1 MNRAQ
6 LPDEVFGIPQ
16 ERKYPMPD
24 RRHTIS
30 AIKLFNHV
38 EDKYEEQL
46 AKAIIKNMKKYDID
60 SSMIGDNNR
69 LKKYIPKDMVTESSR
84 IRYISLSK
92 KERSDII
99 TITKSLKD
107 PWKKE
112 FDDIYLEKIVY
123 KKIKY
128 YSGIPIGFVIIR
140 AITKDNENRG
150 SITVAISPNH
160 EGKNLGYTL
169 VKEAIAFYDKCS
181 FLDSIEYRVAK
192 NNKRSISLVDRL
204 GFTYISDKD
213 NYMIYRLSKDMISES
228 STANF
233 EFLDITKNKQ
243 KALSY
248 FNSVGKNY
256 DKYIDLYSGEIIID
270 KKSDKVIG
278 SVLVGNKK
286 DKGFIT
292 DLWVDKKYQG
302 QGLGSRL
309 LKDAINKYGGV
320 DLTVKKDNDIAI
332 HMYKKYGFV
341 PIEYNNEKYY
351 WMKLKNKLSKDD
363 KILQE
368 ADLCNEYVQENF
380 IINKKDMCVNVDKFE
395 KGETNVLLVT
405 GLSGS
410 GKSTLADQLASKY
423 RATHYELDCLSFYL
437 GKHMSLEDAKGN
449 EDALVDFINKKKLDQ
464 IKPSQDKYLQLYR
477 EYIKFIINWCKKR
490 KDVKFVIEGLQ
501 IYETYEN
508 GDSHI
513 TSCPIIIKGTSALIS
528 SIRGAKRNV
537 DGLNFLGE
545 FKDLLIWALKDNKK
559 LSQLRKDISE
569 NYLLEDA
576 DKIKNII
583 FDLGNVL
590 VSTNMEDLMAV
601 DPDIPNDKINY
612 IMSQWYKDED
622 DPIGLDEFKSIIPAR
637 LKEASKFIPKLF
649 EYNIRCV
656 NPFDYTIPLIDKLK
670 ADGYNV
676 YFLSNWSKWSYE
688 LLDRYHKFDFL
699 EKMNGGVWSW
709 QTGCMKPNER
719 IYRILLNKYNLNPE
733 ECVFFDDLK
742 DNVEAANGVGI
753 KGFLFDR
760 LDFDIDNFFGKNIYG
775 IVEESGILDDG
786 GKRNVNKNTNPYN
799 SKKVSKSITSTAFK
813 LSLKHLFDKKASDQ
827 YEWVRNEYIPK
838 IIDKCKT
845 DADIKYMRD
854 DSYIAQQ
861 QMLTLLRNIEA
872 VENNDTAK
880 MKRLSKSFIKKVQSG
895 KINSKDVKRHYNWLR
910 GEGRQLLNK
919 KAKEIRNSIK
929 ESTTAG
935 TVVGSNQADSIYIVN
950 YMQNNV
956 FSGHKENRLGIC
968 KKGMKDLHTF
978 GGKYDRFHY
987 VSDLDEF
994 KEEASDIKMY
1004 RYTGTPKNSF
1014 YEIIEDTV
1022 NDFDLYKL
1030 LTGRDLP
1037 DRSFIDYDSEF
1048 IQEECFLD
1056 TLDAIRECTE
1066 AGLLSLTENKYPV
1079 PILTETVQGRPYN
1092 YYRDLDGVFIQHE
1105 VTKIRSKSYRDKNSI
1120 PEAQV
1125 NAVKRGYLY

>member
-24 RRHTIS
+24 KRHTIS

-46 AKAIIKNMKKYDID
+46 AKAVIKNMKKYGID

-69 LKKYIPKDMVTESSR
+69 LKKYLP
-84 IRYISLSK
+84 
-92 KERSDII
+92 
-99 TITKSLKD
+99 
-107 PWKKE
+107 
-112 FDDIYLEKIVY
+112 
-123 KKIKY
+123 
-128 YSGIPIGFVIIR
+128 
-140 AITKDNENRG
+140 
-150 SITVAISPNH
+150 
-160 EGKNLGYTL
+160 
-169 VKEAIAFYDKCS
+169 
-181 FLDSIEYRVAK
+181 
-192 NNKRSISLVDRL
+192 
-204 GFTYISDKD
+204 
-213 NYMIYRLSKDMISES
+213 KDMISES
-228 STANF
+228 ADIPTPVIIKTIKRVT
-233 EFLDITKNKQ
+233 LDYADRVPFGLHINVQKIDKNK
-243 KALSY
+243 
-248 FNSVGKNY
+248 
-256 DKYIDLYSGEIIID
+256 KYIGVLILDGPQEYRDTDDARDFL
-270 KKSDKVIG
+270 KSVAEDVKYR
-278 SVLVGNKK
+278 LNRTGNKVSK
-286 DKGFIT
+286 I
-292 DLWVDKKYQG
+292 
-302 QGLGSRL
+302 
-309 LKDAINKYGGV
+309 
-320 DLTVKKDNDIAI
+320 DIGDGDEGCI
-332 HMYKKYGFV
+332 YIYFKTGIFNIY
-341 PIEYNNEKYY
+341 
-351 WMKLKNKLSKDD
+351 
-363 KILQE
+363 
-368 ADLCNEYVQENF
+368 ENYF
-380 IINKKDMCVNVDKFE
+380 
-395 KGETNVLLVT
+395 
-405 GLSGS
+405 
-410 GKSTLADQLASKY
+410 
-423 RATHYELDCLSFYL
+423 
-437 GKHMSLEDAKGN
+437 LEDTG
-449 EDALVDFINKKKLDQ
+449 
-464 IKPSQDKYLQLYR
+464 
-477 EYIKFIINWCKKR
+477 
-490 KDVKFVIEGLQ
+490 
-501 IYETYEN
+501 
-508 GDSHI
+508 
-513 TSCPIIIKGTSALIS
+513 
-528 SIRGAKRNV
+528 
-537 DGLNFLGE
+537 
-545 FKDLLIWALKDNKK
+545 
-559 LSQLRKDISE
+559 
-569 NYLLEDA
+569 
-576 DKIKNII
+576 KIKNII

-590 VSTNMEDLMAV
+590 VSTNMEDLMTI

-670 ADGYNV
+670 AAGYNV

-742 DNVEAANGVGI
+742 DNIEAANDIGI
-753 KGFLFDR
+753 KGVLFDR
-760 LDFDIDNFFGKNIYG
+760 TNPDNMYINAALEGSFSYVQGCEDRVLVEGLFDRKSKEQRLYSPTKYKKAFDNFARELQSKFKAEVKTDFDNERIVLKVDPNVFLSKFNSSHLLSKQIAQFNLEMMLEYDNCIISTHSHPQSNSEIPFIIDYVYSSDMESYYNIRDIKKLISNLKIRNIAPIIYTYTSYITINHAPKSIENIVNNSFDNIDRIKYSGGSKNIMY
-775 IVEESGILDDG
+775 V
-786 GKRNVNKNTNPYN
+786 Y
-799 SKKVSKSITSTAFK
+799 F
-813 LSLKHLFDKKASDQ
+813 
-827 YEWVRNEYIPK
+827 
-838 IIDKCKT
+838 
-845 DADIKYMRD
+845 
-854 DSYIAQQ
+854 
-861 QMLTLLRNIEA
+861 
-872 VENNDTAK
+872 
-880 MKRLSKSFIKKVQSG
+880 KRLV
-895 KINSKDVKRHYNWLR
+895 
-910 GEGRQLLNK
+910 
-919 KAKEIRNSIK
+919 K

-935 TVVGSNQADSIYIVN
+935 TVVGSNQSDSIYIVN

-1014 YEIIEDTV
+1014 YKIIEDTV

-1066 AGLLSLTENKYPV
+1066 AGLLSVAENKYPV

-1105 VTKIRSKSYRDKNSI
+1105 VTKIRSKSYNDKDRI

>member
-24 RRHTIS
+24 KRHTIS

-46 AKAIIKNMKKYDID
+46 AKAVIKNMKKYGID
-60 SSMIGDNNR
+60 SSVGDNNR
-69 LKKYIPKDMVTESSR
+69 LKKYLPKDMILESA
-84 IRYISLSK
+84 
-92 KERSDII
+92 DIP
-99 TITKSLKD
+99 T
-107 PWKKE
+107 P
-112 FDDIYLEKIVY
+112 
-123 KKIKY
+123 
-128 YSGIPIGFVIIR
+128 VIIKTIKR
-140 AITKDNENRG
+140 VTLDYADRVPFGLHINVQKIDKNKKYIGVLILDGPQEYRDTDDARDFLKSIAEDVKYRLNRTRNKVSKIDIGDGDEGCIYIYFKTGIFNIHENANEN
-150 SITVAISPNH
+150 
-160 EGKNLGYTL
+160 
-169 VKEAIAFYDKCS
+169 
-181 FLDSIEYRVAK
+181 
-192 NNKRSISLVDRL
+192 
-204 GFTYISDKD
+204 
-213 NYMIYRLSKDMISES
+213 
-228 STANF
+228 
-233 EFLDITKNKQ
+233 
-243 KALSY
+243 Y
-248 FNSVGKNY
+248 F
-256 DKYIDLYSGEIIID
+256 
-270 KKSDKVIG
+270 
-278 SVLVGNKK
+278 
-286 DKGFIT
+286 
-292 DLWVDKKYQG
+292 
-302 QGLGSRL
+302 
-309 LKDAINKYGGV
+309 
-320 DLTVKKDNDIAI
+320 
-332 HMYKKYGFV
+332 
-341 PIEYNNEKYY
+341 
-351 WMKLKNKLSKDD
+351 
-363 KILQE
+363 
-368 ADLCNEYVQENF
+368 
-380 IINKKDMCVNVDKFE
+380 
-395 KGETNVLLVT
+395 
-405 GLSGS
+405 
-410 GKSTLADQLASKY
+410 
-423 RATHYELDCLSFYL
+423 
-437 GKHMSLEDAKGN
+437 LEDTG
-449 EDALVDFINKKKLDQ
+449 
-464 IKPSQDKYLQLYR
+464 
-477 EYIKFIINWCKKR
+477 
-490 KDVKFVIEGLQ
+490 
-501 IYETYEN
+501 
-508 GDSHI
+508 
-513 TSCPIIIKGTSALIS
+513 
-528 SIRGAKRNV
+528 
-537 DGLNFLGE
+537 
-545 FKDLLIWALKDNKK
+545 
-559 LSQLRKDISE
+559 
-569 NYLLEDA
+569 
-576 DKIKNII
+576 KIKNII

-601 DPDIPNDKINY
+601 DSDIPNDKINY

-622 DPIGLDEFKSIIPAR
+622 DPIGLDEFKSIIPDR

-670 ADGYNV
+670 AAGYNV

-688 LLDRYHKFDFL
+688 LLDKYRKFDFL

-719 IYRILLNKYNLNPE
+719 IYRILLNKYKLNPE

-775 IVEESGILDDG
+775 IVEESGILDDE
-786 GKRNVNKNTNPYN
+786 GKRNINKNTNPYN

-813 LSLKHLFDKKASDQ
+813 LSLKHLLDKKSSDQ

-845 DADIKYMRD
+845 EADIKYMRD

-895 KINSKDVKRHYNWLR
+895 KINSKDVRRHYNWLR

-929 ESTTAG
+929 ESTTTG

-978 GGKYDRFHY
+978 GGRYNKFHY

-1004 RYTGTPKNSF
+1004 RYTGIPKNSF

>member
-1 MNRAQ
+1 MNRVQ

-46 AKAIIKNMKKYDID
+46 AKAVIKNMKKYGID

-69 LKKYIPKDMVTESSR
+69 LKKYLP
-84 IRYISLSK
+84 
-92 KERSDII
+92 
-99 TITKSLKD
+99 
-107 PWKKE
+107 
-112 FDDIYLEKIVY
+112 
-123 KKIKY
+123 
-128 YSGIPIGFVIIR
+128 
-140 AITKDNENRG
+140 
-150 SITVAISPNH
+150 
-160 EGKNLGYTL
+160 
-169 VKEAIAFYDKCS
+169 
-181 FLDSIEYRVAK
+181 
-192 NNKRSISLVDRL
+192 
-204 GFTYISDKD
+204 
-213 NYMIYRLSKDMISES
+213 KDMISES
-228 STANF
+228 TDIPTPVIIKTIKRVT
-233 EFLDITKNKQ
+233 LDYADRVPFGLHINVQKIDKNK
-243 KALSY
+243 
-248 FNSVGKNY
+248 
-256 DKYIDLYSGEIIID
+256 KYIGVLILDGPQEYRDTDDARDFL
-270 KKSDKVIG
+270 KSVAEDVKYR
-278 SVLVGNKK
+278 LNRAGNKVSK
-286 DKGFIT
+286 I
-292 DLWVDKKYQG
+292 
-302 QGLGSRL
+302 
-309 LKDAINKYGGV
+309 
-320 DLTVKKDNDIAI
+320 DIGDEGCIYIYFKTGIFNI
-332 HMYKKYGFV
+332 H
-341 PIEYNNEKYY
+341 
-351 WMKLKNKLSKDD
+351 
-363 KILQE
+363 
-368 ADLCNEYVQENF
+368 ENA
-380 IINKKDMCVNVDKFE
+380 N
-395 KGETNVLLVT
+395 
-405 GLSGS
+405 
-410 GKSTLADQLASKY
+410 
-423 RATHYELDCLSFYL
+423 
-437 GKHMSLEDAKGN
+437 
-449 EDALVDFINKKKLDQ
+449 
-464 IKPSQDKYLQLYR
+464 
-477 EYIKFIINWCKKR
+477 
-490 KDVKFVIEGLQ
+490 
-501 IYETYEN
+501 
-508 GDSHI
+508 
-513 TSCPIIIKGTSALIS
+513 
-528 SIRGAKRNV
+528 
-537 DGLNFLGE
+537 
-545 FKDLLIWALKDNKK
+545 
-559 LSQLRKDISE
+559 E
-569 NYLLEDA
+569 NYLLEDTG
-576 DKIKNII
+576 KIKNII

-601 DPDIPNDKINY
+601 DPDIPNNKINY

-622 DPIGLDEFKSIIPAR
+622 DPIGLDEFKSIIPDR

-688 LLDRYHKFDFL
+688 LLDKYRKFDFL

-742 DNVEAANGVGI
+742 DNVEVANNVGI
-753 KGFLFDR
+753 KGVLFDR
-760 LDFDIDNFFGKNIYG
+760 LNISSIIDINSLLKPIYM
-775 IVEESGILDDG
+775 IANESG
-786 GKRNVNKNTNPYN
+786 
-799 SKKVSKSITSTAFK
+799 
-813 LSLKHLFDKKASDQ
+813 
-827 YEWVRNEYIPK
+827 
-838 IIDKCKT
+838 
-845 DADIKYMRD
+845 
-854 DSYIAQQ
+854 
-861 QMLTLLRNIEA
+861 
-872 VENNDTAK
+872 
-880 MKRLSKSFIKKVQSG
+880 
-895 KINSKDVKRHYNWLR
+895 
-910 GEGRQLLNK
+910 
-919 KAKEIRNSIK
+919 
-929 ESTTAG
+929 TTTG

-978 GGKYDRFHY
+978 GGKYNRFHY

-1066 AGLLSLTENKYPV
+1066 AGLLSVAENKYPV

-1105 VTKIRSKSYRDKNSI
+1105 VTKIRSKSYNDKDNI

>member
-24 RRHTIS
+24 KRHTIS

-46 AKAIIKNMKKYDID
+46 AKDIIKNMKKYGID
-60 SSMIGDNNR
+60 SSMVGDNNR
-69 LKKYIPKDMVTESSR
+69 LKKYLPKDMILESA
-84 IRYISLSK
+84 
-92 KERSDII
+92 DIP
-99 TITKSLKD
+99 TS
-107 PWKKE
+107 
-112 FDDIYLEKIVY
+112 
-123 KKIKY
+123 
-128 YSGIPIGFVIIR
+128 VIIKTIKR
-140 AITKDNENRG
+140 VTLDYADRVPFGLHINVQKID
-150 SITVAISPNH
+150 
-160 EGKNLGYTL
+160 KN
-169 VKEAIAFYDKCS
+169 KKCIGVLI
-181 FLDSIEYRVAK
+181 LDGPQEYRDTDDARDFLKSVAEDVK
-192 NNKRSISLVDRL
+192 
-204 GFTYISDKD
+204 
-213 NYMIYRLSKDMISES
+213 YRLNR
-228 STANF
+228 T
-233 EFLDITKNKQ
+233 
-243 KALSY
+243 
-248 FNSVGKNY
+248 
-256 DKYIDLYSGEIIID
+256 
-270 KKSDKVIG
+270 
-278 SVLVGNKK
+278 GNKVSK
-286 DKGFIT
+286 I
-292 DLWVDKKYQG
+292 
-302 QGLGSRL
+302 
-309 LKDAINKYGGV
+309 
-320 DLTVKKDNDIAI
+320 DIGDGDEGCI
-332 HMYKKYGFV
+332 YIYFKTGIFNIY
-341 PIEYNNEKYY
+341 
-351 WMKLKNKLSKDD
+351 
-363 KILQE
+363 
-368 ADLCNEYVQENF
+368 ENYF
-380 IINKKDMCVNVDKFE
+380 
-395 KGETNVLLVT
+395 
-405 GLSGS
+405 
-410 GKSTLADQLASKY
+410 
-423 RATHYELDCLSFYL
+423 
-437 GKHMSLEDAKGN
+437 LEDTG
-449 EDALVDFINKKKLDQ
+449 
-464 IKPSQDKYLQLYR
+464 
-477 EYIKFIINWCKKR
+477 
-490 KDVKFVIEGLQ
+490 
-501 IYETYEN
+501 
-508 GDSHI
+508 
-513 TSCPIIIKGTSALIS
+513 
-528 SIRGAKRNV
+528 
-537 DGLNFLGE
+537 
-545 FKDLLIWALKDNKK
+545 
-559 LSQLRKDISE
+559 
-569 NYLLEDA
+569 
-576 DKIKNII
+576 KIKNII

-670 ADGYNV
+670 AAGYNV

-742 DNVEAANGVGI
+742 DNIEAANDIGI
-753 KGFLFDR
+753 KGVLFDR
-760 LDFDIDNFFGKNIYG
+760 TNPDNMYINAALEGSFSYVQGCEDRVLVEGLFDRKSKEQRLYSPTKYKKAFDNFARELQSKFKAEVKTDFDNERIILKVDPNVFLSKFNSSHLLSKQIAQFNLEMMLEYDNCIISTHSHPQSNSEIPFIIDYVYSSDMESYYNIRDIKKLISNLKIRNIAPIIYTYTSYITINHAPKSIENIVNNSFDNIDRIKYSGGSKNIMY
-775 IVEESGILDDG
+775 V
-786 GKRNVNKNTNPYN
+786 Y
-799 SKKVSKSITSTAFK
+799 F
-813 LSLKHLFDKKASDQ
+813 
-827 YEWVRNEYIPK
+827 
-838 IIDKCKT
+838 
-845 DADIKYMRD
+845 
-854 DSYIAQQ
+854 
-861 QMLTLLRNIEA
+861 
-872 VENNDTAK
+872 
-880 MKRLSKSFIKKVQSG
+880 KRLV
-895 KINSKDVKRHYNWLR
+895 
-910 GEGRQLLNK
+910 
-919 KAKEIRNSIK
+919 K

-935 TVVGSNQADSIYIVN
+935 TVVGSNQSDSIYIVN

-1022 NDFDLYKL
+1022 NDLDLYKL

-1105 VTKIRSKSYRDKNSI
+1105 VTKIRSKSYRDKNDI

>member
-24 RRHTIS
+24 KRHTIS

-46 AKAIIKNMKKYDID
+46 AKAVIKNMKKYGID
-60 SSMIGDNNR
+60 SSMVGDNNR
-69 LKKYIPKDMVTESSR
+69 LKKYLPKDMILESA
-84 IRYISLSK
+84 
-92 KERSDII
+92 DIP
-99 TITKSLKD
+99 T
-107 PWKKE
+107 P
-112 FDDIYLEKIVY
+112 
-123 KKIKY
+123 
-128 YSGIPIGFVIIR
+128 VIIKTIKR
-140 AITKDNENRG
+140 VTLDYADRVPFGLHINVQKIDKNKKYIGVLILDGPQEYRDTDDARDFLKSIAEDVKYRLNRTRNKVSKIDIGDGDEGCIYIYFKTGIFNIHENANEN
-150 SITVAISPNH
+150 
-160 EGKNLGYTL
+160 
-169 VKEAIAFYDKCS
+169 
-181 FLDSIEYRVAK
+181 
-192 NNKRSISLVDRL
+192 
-204 GFTYISDKD
+204 
-213 NYMIYRLSKDMISES
+213 
-228 STANF
+228 
-233 EFLDITKNKQ
+233 
-243 KALSY
+243 Y
-248 FNSVGKNY
+248 F
-256 DKYIDLYSGEIIID
+256 
-270 KKSDKVIG
+270 
-278 SVLVGNKK
+278 
-286 DKGFIT
+286 
-292 DLWVDKKYQG
+292 
-302 QGLGSRL
+302 
-309 LKDAINKYGGV
+309 
-320 DLTVKKDNDIAI
+320 
-332 HMYKKYGFV
+332 
-341 PIEYNNEKYY
+341 
-351 WMKLKNKLSKDD
+351 
-363 KILQE
+363 
-368 ADLCNEYVQENF
+368 
-380 IINKKDMCVNVDKFE
+380 
-395 KGETNVLLVT
+395 
-405 GLSGS
+405 
-410 GKSTLADQLASKY
+410 
-423 RATHYELDCLSFYL
+423 
-437 GKHMSLEDAKGN
+437 LEDTG
-449 EDALVDFINKKKLDQ
+449 
-464 IKPSQDKYLQLYR
+464 
-477 EYIKFIINWCKKR
+477 
-490 KDVKFVIEGLQ
+490 
-501 IYETYEN
+501 
-508 GDSHI
+508 
-513 TSCPIIIKGTSALIS
+513 
-528 SIRGAKRNV
+528 
-537 DGLNFLGE
+537 
-545 FKDLLIWALKDNKK
+545 
-559 LSQLRKDISE
+559 
-569 NYLLEDA
+569 
-576 DKIKNII
+576 KIKNII

-601 DPDIPNDKINY
+601 DSDIPNDKINY

-622 DPIGLDEFKSIIPAR
+622 DPIGLDEFKSIIPDR

-670 ADGYNV
+670 AAGYNV

-688 LLDRYHKFDFL
+688 LLDKYRKFDFL

-719 IYRILLNKYNLNPE
+719 IYRILLNKYKLNPE

-775 IVEESGILDDG
+775 IVEESGILDDE
-786 GKRNVNKNTNPYN
+786 GKRNINKNTNPYN

-813 LSLKHLFDKKASDQ
+813 LSLKHLLDKKSSDQ

-845 DADIKYMRD
+845 EADIKYMRD

-895 KINSKDVKRHYNWLR
+895 KINSKDVRRHYNWLR

-929 ESTTAG
+929 ESTTTG

-978 GGKYDRFHY
+978 GGRYNKFHY

-1004 RYTGTPKNSF
+1004 RYTGIPKNSF

>member
-24 RRHTIS
+24 KRHTIS

-46 AKAIIKNMKKYDID
+46 AKAVIKNMKKYGID
-60 SSMIGDNNR
+60 NSMIGDNNR
-69 LKKYIPKDMVTESSR
+69 LKKYLP
-84 IRYISLSK
+84 
-92 KERSDII
+92 
-99 TITKSLKD
+99 
-107 PWKKE
+107 
-112 FDDIYLEKIVY
+112 
-123 KKIKY
+123 
-128 YSGIPIGFVIIR
+128 
-140 AITKDNENRG
+140 
-150 SITVAISPNH
+150 
-160 EGKNLGYTL
+160 
-169 VKEAIAFYDKCS
+169 
-181 FLDSIEYRVAK
+181 
-192 NNKRSISLVDRL
+192 
-204 GFTYISDKD
+204 
-213 NYMIYRLSKDMISES
+213 KDMISES
-228 STANF
+228 VDIPTPVIIKTIKRVT
-233 EFLDITKNKQ
+233 LDYADRVPFGLHINVQKIDKNK
-243 KALSY
+243 
-248 FNSVGKNY
+248 
-256 DKYIDLYSGEIIID
+256 KYIGVLILDGPQEYRDTDDARDFL
-270 KKSDKVIG
+270 KSVAEDVKYR
-278 SVLVGNKK
+278 LNRTGNKVSK
-286 DKGFIT
+286 I
-292 DLWVDKKYQG
+292 
-302 QGLGSRL
+302 
-309 LKDAINKYGGV
+309 
-320 DLTVKKDNDIAI
+320 DIGDGDEGCI
-332 HMYKKYGFV
+332 YIYFKTGIFNIY
-341 PIEYNNEKYY
+341 
-351 WMKLKNKLSKDD
+351 
-363 KILQE
+363 
-368 ADLCNEYVQENF
+368 ENYF
-380 IINKKDMCVNVDKFE
+380 
-395 KGETNVLLVT
+395 
-405 GLSGS
+405 
-410 GKSTLADQLASKY
+410 
-423 RATHYELDCLSFYL
+423 
-437 GKHMSLEDAKGN
+437 LED
-449 EDALVDFINKKKLDQ
+449 
-464 IKPSQDKYLQLYR
+464 
-477 EYIKFIINWCKKR
+477 
-490 KDVKFVIEGLQ
+490 
-501 IYETYEN
+501 T
-508 GDSHI
+508 
-513 TSCPIIIKGTSALIS
+513 
-528 SIRGAKRNV
+528 
-537 DGLNFLGE
+537 
-545 FKDLLIWALKDNKK
+545 
-559 LSQLRKDISE
+559 
-569 NYLLEDA
+569 

-670 ADGYNV
+670 AAGYNV

-775 IVEESGILDDG
+775 IVEESGILDDE

-813 LSLKHLFDKKASDQ
+813 LSLKHLLDKKSSDQ

-845 DADIKYMRD
+845 EADIKYMRD

-895 KINSKDVKRHYNWLR
+895 KINSKDVRRHYNWLR

-978 GGKYDRFHY
+978 GGRYNKFHY

-1105 VTKIRSKSYRDKNSI
+1105 VTKIRSKSYRDKNDI